1 MHVTSLKKSVGYS
14 FINTSTLLQKLP
26 IPSACNA
33 LYFGCFGGGC
43 RTVDF
48 FFFQVGQ
55 MFLQKREVRTQPKL
69 VKMHFAFQGTLVCT
83 VCVFIHLCHAGQGYK
98 KLICFQCHFLMYLLP
113 WHCFKAPLLRWHLFS
128 RLPFHPFDVFPI
140 WTWLKL
146 QNVCIPVCLLVT
158 CAERQDIKI
167 FQ

>member
-1 MHVTSLKKSVGYS
+1 MHVTSLKKPVGYS
-14 FINTSTLLQKLP
+14 FINTSKLHCCRSCRYLPLVTLFILDVSEVGVVLS
-26 IPSACNA
+26 IFPSWADVSA
-33 LYFGCFGGGC
+33 V
-43 RTVDF
+43 T
-48 FFFQVGQ
+48 
-55 MFLQKREVRTQPKL
+55 EVRTQPKL
-69 VKMHFAFQGTLVCT
+69 VEMHFAFQGTLVCT

-98 KLICFQCHFLMYLLP
+98 KLICFQCHFLMYLPP
-113 WHCFKAPLLRWHLFS
+113 WHCCKAPLLRWHLFS
-128 RLPFHPFDVFPI
+128 RLPFCPFDVFPI